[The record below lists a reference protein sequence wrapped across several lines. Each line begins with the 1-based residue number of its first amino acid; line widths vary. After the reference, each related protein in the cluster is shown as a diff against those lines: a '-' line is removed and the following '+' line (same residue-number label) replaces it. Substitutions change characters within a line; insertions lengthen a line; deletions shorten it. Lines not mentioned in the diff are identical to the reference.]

1 MSSSN
6 DDDDDVKF
14 PPVTDIDPNVW
25 YHLTEFRVDTYGKSF
40 TSNFHID
47 GDGELRVFGILKK
60 QTWQFHPVNAT
71 IGRYSLRHN
80 FMGVYKQLAVCYDPT
95 EASVGKTKPC
105 LLDSVPGEQA
115 QMWDVADWGD
125 GMVRLINVG
134 NGTKYWLD
142 VHQGNPPFMSSS
154 TDTSDDNPA
163 QRWLYTSVSDVN
175 DAAYSTVFSAEGSK
189 PSTPRPSKS
198 SSTQSSPTSE
208 RTGQGN
214 SSSNNNNS
222 PDSDTSGLSAGATA
236 GIGAGA
242 GLAIVALSLLIFW
255 LCRRQRRGKKL
266 PSEPPSTSNGHM
278 PPEKLAAPP
287 AWSHE
292 QQQQQQQQSVQQ
304 GGASPYDPYQHPL
317 QHPQQLSGIQR
328 PQEMSTD
335 PRPQEMASVRY

>member
-47 GDGELRVFGILKK
+47 GDGELRVLGILKK

-125 GMVRLINVG
+125 GMVRFINVG

-154 TDTSDDNPA
+154 TDMSDDNPA

-175 DAAYSTVFSAEGSK
+175 DAAYSTVFSAVCVPYPPHLGLNIKAMQDEMTDQSK
-189 PSTPRPSKS
+189 RVERLE
-198 SSTQSSPTSE
+198 TQHT
-208 RTGQGN
+208 
-214 SSSNNNNS
+214 
-222 PDSDTSGLSAGATA
+222 ATQQ
-236 GIGAGA
+236 
-242 GLAIVALSLLIFW
+242 VLIH
-255 LCRRQRRGKKL
+255 
-266 PSEPPSTSNGHM
+266 TII
-278 PPEKLAAPP
+278 
-287 AWSHE
+287 SHF
-292 QQQQQQQQSVQQ
+292 
-304 GGASPYDPYQHPL
+304 
-317 QHPQQLSGIQR
+317 R
-328 PQEMSTD
+328 KN
-335 PRPQEMASVRY
+335 R